1 MKAAFGPSWKQVLC
15 EGKLVEGIIDPGSPA
30 VLIISTSALR
40 SLELLRS
47 VFFFFLFSLIRYD
60 LNLAN

>member
-1 MKAAFGPSWKQVLC
+1 
-15 EGKLVEGIIDPGSPA
+15 
-30 VLIISTSALR
+30 LR

-60 LNLAN
+60 LNLANWCQVVSVVLNIYFLKA